1 MNARA
6 AGFTLLEMAIVVAIV
21 GLLGLLVGSAYA
33 KLGDRRSREQAMA
46 QTEAARQALRG
57 FMLAHKRLPC
67 PDRTARGFEDQPCPA
82 GQTMGWLPY
91 QTLGLPP
98 PTDLT
103 RMIYGVY
110 RRGTDADLV
119 VPAGGAAGGVDFE
132 DTGSLVRTLSLVA
145 QQAAASTAEPYL
157 TGDGSARY
165 GTEGCGNAVVNP
177 AFVLVAP
184 VTDKDNNGSGFDG
197 VNPVVPGSGTL
208 CIASDARVPD
218 ATYDDVV
225 AAEGAQ
231 ALLGW
236 LSAQT
241 R

>member
-1 MNARA
+1 MRA
-6 AGFTLLEMAIVVAIV
+6 ASGFTLLEMAVVVAII
-21 GLLGLLVGSAYA
+21 GLLGLLVSSAFA
-33 KLGDRRSREQAMA
+33 GLGDRRSREQALA
-46 QTEAARQALRG
+46 ETEAARQALRG

-67 PDRTARGFEDQPCPA
+67 PDSTRSGFEDEPCA
-82 GQTMGWLPY
+82 AAETMGWLPY

-98 PTDLT
+98 PTDRS

-110 RRGTDADLV
+110 RGGSDADLV
-119 VPAGGAAGGVDFE
+119 RPTGGAAAGVDFE
-132 DTGSLVRTLSLVA
+132 DNGSLVRTLTKVA
-145 QQAAASTAEPYL
+145 QPAAPRTDEPYL

-165 GTEGCGNAVVNP
+165 GAESCGNAVTNP
-177 AFVLVAP
+177 AFLLVAP
-184 VTDKDNNGSGFDG
+184 VTDKDGNGSPFDG
-197 VNPVVPGSGTL
+197 VNPVTPGSGTR
-208 CIASDARVPD
+208 CIASDARAPD

-236 LSAQT
+236 LAAHT